1 VLKDGCNYFGE
12 KQVNVQ
18 GINGY
23 GVLDMVMGMDMVF

>member
-1 VLKDGCNYFGE
+1 VLEDRCNYLE
-12 KQVNVQ
+12 KNRLNEQ